1 MDEDKLDTIN
11 FRLGQIEK
19 QLSVLQSIITDNALT
34 KKEIDAIH
42 NDILVLEA
50 RVKACETEINSLK
63 GYSGRN
69 ALKWIDYCIK
79 GILTIL
85 LTYVAVKVGLK

>member
-11 FRLGQIEK
+11 YRLEQIEK

-50 RVKACETEINSLK
+50 RVKAAESEISSLK
-63 GYSGRN
+63 DGKGQS
-69 ALKWIDYCIK
+69 ALKWIDYIIK
-79 GILTIL
+79 GVLTIL